1 MFKRSLSKISTVF
14 LVVKTTSGNLRLKQR
29 KYGTREIESGLL
41 YIAYFCWEEPLT
53 LDTFLYVSIIK
64 FIANQM
70 NKPGPF
76 VEFKTGPAYSFGFV
90 CTKM

>member
-29 KYGTREIESGLL
+29 KYGTREVKEIESGLL

-53 LDTFLYVSIIK
+53 LDTFLYVS
-64 FIANQM
+64 
-70 NKPGPF
+70 NK
-76 VEFKTGPAYSFGFV
+76 V
-90 CTKM
+90 